1 MNSGKETIQS
11 LKNQIEIFEK
21 ERQSIE
27 NNEKLFQSLVE
38 TAVGDIGQDF
48 FDNIVIKLSEW
59 LNAEC
64 IIIGQLVD
72 ENVVE
77 GFPMYLDGE
86 IIHGFTYHLKNTPCD
101 LTTKK
106 GYCVYEDN
114 LKQLFPDSKDVQDLQ
129 ALGYVGTALYNKD
142 GEPNG
147 VLCAMSRHK
156 LKLPPQ
162 AEGIMKIVGARITS
176 EIERKK
182 IQKRLELSEKE
193 LKISNASKDKF
204 FSIIAHDLKTPFNAL
219 MGFSELL
226 IKTEKNN
233 LNEVKRYSQLI
244 YTVSNQAYS
253 LLNNLLDWSL
263 SQTNGLK
270 FSPEIIP
277 FRELAIQL
285 IAYFHSLAE
294 NKQISIEMKIEEDI
308 SLFADK
314 NMINTIL
321 RNLISNALKY
331 TPEGGSVILSA
342 TRATD
347 GVHISIT
354 DTGIGI
360 GPEALKH
367 LFKIEES
374 ASTKG
379 LDNEKGTGLGLIL
392 CKDFV
397 DFHKGRIWAE
407 SEPGKGS
414 TFNFTIPYD

>member
-1 MNSGKETIQS
+1 MKSEVETIQS
-11 LKNQIEIFEK
+11 LKNQIETFKK
-21 ERQSIE
+21 ERQFFK

-38 TAVGDIGQDF
+38 TAVRDIGQDF

-64 IIIGQLVD
+64 VIIGQLVD
-72 ENVVE
+72 ENTVE

-86 IIHGFTYHLKNTPCD
+86 IIHGFTYHLENTPCD

-114 LKQLFPDSKDVQDLQ
+114 LKQLFPKSKDVQDLQ
-129 ALGYVGTALYNKD
+129 AIGYVGTALYNKN

-193 LKISNASKDKF
+193 LKISNAAKDKF
-204 FSIIAHDLKTPFNAL
+204 FSIIAHDLKSPFNAL

-226 IKTEKNN
+226 IKRTEENC
-233 LNEVKRYSQLI
+233 LNEIKRYSNLI

-263 SQTNGLK
+263 SQTTGLK
-270 FSPEIIP
+270 YSPEVISVK
-277 FRELAIQL
+277 ELTTQL
-285 IAYFHSLAE
+285 ISYFQSVVHG
-294 NKQISIEMKIEEDI
+294 KKITIETNIGDDI

-331 TPEGGSVILSA
+331 TPK
-342 TRATD
+342 R
-347 GVHISIT
+347 
-354 DTGIGI
+354 GI
-360 GPEALKH
+360 
-367 LFKIEES
+367 
-374 ASTKG
+374 
-379 LDNEKGTGLGLIL
+379 
-392 CKDFV
+392 V
-397 DFHKGRIWAE
+397 
-407 SEPGKGS
+407 
-414 TFNFTIPYD
+414 TI